1 MTGRARRPTT
11 NRSRTVVPARPI
23 VSRHRVYA
31 VALCLALVFGL
42 FGYRLVDLQLTP
54 DPALAAGIGNRVR
67 TVELAAPRGDILDR
81 WGRTF
86 ALSLPAPTVVVDPR
100 LVAEEQVPHLVARL
114 EPLVST
120 PPEVLTRR
128 LLSDAHFAYIDRQ
141 VDTEIG
147 AEIDYLDLPGVRIEE
162 EARREHPNGNC
173 SGVAVVGR
181 VDIDHIG
188 ISGLEESYNES
199 LTGVSGQ
206 SVREASA
213 DGSLTIPG
221 GEQVVK
227 PARPGT
233 DLRLTLDRNVQYQAE
248 QILAD
253 AVDASGGSLGIAI
266 VTVPSTG
273 EIIAAANVLR
283 DPETG
288 LVGCTTTNLSAIWS
302 YEPGSIVKPLT
313 MSGVLE
319 AGLTTPDETIAL
331 REVIEIPI
339 EDGQVKRY
347 VDWFAHEQSTYTPTE
362 IITRSSNIGMI
373 TLAERLEAAG
383 LYETLTSFGLGAQTA
398 LEFKGEASGILDRL
412 DTHVLELSNV
422 AIGQSVAVT
431 GIQMLQ
437 AYNTIAN
444 GGLHVDPVLVMDD
457 VGESTPR
464 RVIREETADAVFAMM
479 QSVVKK
485 GTGTRAELPG
495 YRVAG
500 KTGTAWQPC
509 DDAPGYLCADGGRHH
524 TASFVGIVA
533 NDLGPQLS
541 VIVIVDDPQGST
553 GGGAVA
559 APVFAEIA
567 GYAVR
572 QLRIPPASG
581 ADGGDRVR
589 ATAASALVQ
598 DEPSEE
604 VGET

>member
-1 MTGRARRPTT
+1 MV
-11 NRSRTVVPARPI
+11 N
-23 VSRHRVYA
+23 RHRVYV
-31 VALCLALVFGL
+31 VALCFAMVFGL
-42 FGYRLVDLQLTP
+42 FGYRLVDLQVTP
-54 DPALAAGIGNRVR
+54 DPALAAGIGHRVR
-67 TVELAAPRGDILDR
+67 TVELAAPRGEIVDR
-81 WGRTF
+81 QGRIF
-86 ALSLPAPTVVVDPR
+86 ALSLPASTVVVDPR
-100 LVAEEQVPHLVARL
+100 LVAAERVPHLVAQL

-120 PPEVLTRR
+120 APEVLTRR
-128 LLSDAHFAYIDRQ
+128 LTSDAHFAYIDRQ
-141 VDTEIG
+141 LDPDVG
-147 AEIDYLDLPGVRIEE
+147 AQIYDLDLPGLRLEE
-162 EARREHPNGNC
+162 EARREHPNGSC

-213 DGSLTIPG
+213 DGSITIPG

-253 AVDASGGSLGIAI
+253 AVDGSGGSLGIVI
-266 VTVPSTG
+266 VTLPSTG

-288 LVGCTTTNLSAIWS
+288 VVSCTTTNLSAIWS

-319 AGLTTPDETIAL
+319 ADLTTPDEAIVL
-331 REVIEIPI
+331 PDVIEIPI

-347 VDWFAHEQSTYTPTE
+347 DDWFAHDQSTYTPTE
-362 IITRSSNIGMI
+362 IITKSSNIGTM
-373 TLAERLEAAG
+373 TLAGRLGPDG
-383 LYETLTSFGLGAQTA
+383 LYQTLVDFGLGSRTA
-398 LEFKGEASGILDRL
+398 LGFKGEANGILDSL
-412 DTHVLELSNV
+412 DSNV
-422 AIGQSVAVT
+422 LALPTVSVGQGVAVT
-431 GIQMLQ
+431 AVQMIQ

-444 GGLHVDPVLVMDD
+444 GGMHVDPILVMDD
-457 VGESTPR
+457 VGDGVAR
-464 RVIREETADAVFAMM
+464 RVISETTADAVYDMM
-479 QSVVKK
+479 MSAVQE
-485 GTGTRAELPG
+485 GTGGRAQLPG

-509 DDAPGYLCADGGRHH
+509 EDGAGYVCADGGRHY
-524 TASFVGIVA
+524 TASFAGIIS

-553 GGGAVA
+553 GGGSVA
-559 APVFAEIA
+559 APVFADIA

-581 ADGGDRVR
+581 TDGGDRVR
-589 ATAASALVQ
+589 ATAASAVVE
-598 DEPSEE
+598 DETVEE
-604 VGET
+604 DDEA